1 MHTKL
6 STVHVVQS
14 SEIMQNTHL
23 YTWI

>member
-14 SEIMQNTHL
+14 SEIMQNTHI